1 MPHDSADQGGPAMR
15 VLRVTT
21 AVALLLGI
29 MGLLGGVDAQQCPK
43 GKLRIYTSWP
53 MQGAML
59 PEGTGMKN
67 GVDLAVAEANGA
79 VAGYCL
85 EVVNLDDASPQ
96 TGKWDGAV
104 EAENANKAVGD
115 PLAIVYVGTYNSGA
129 AKVSIPITNRAH
141 MAQVTPANTYPG
153 LTKKR
158 GAAPGEP
165 EIYRPGGFVNY
176 FRPIP
181 ADDIQGAVAAKWAKR
196 LGVKKVFILNDQE
209 LYGKGIADVFEATA
223 KKLGLPVVANEGID
237 WKQPD
242 QKPVLT
248 KIRASGADLVYLG
261 GVIETGAQVVIRQ
274 MKEVGLTAP
283 RTRFMGPDGLLEE
296 ELLKGATCDAALG
309 TEMRITFAGLPFE
322 KMRGVGAKTYETYKS
337 KYGKEPTSYALYA
350 AEGTRVI
357 IDALKRSASEIE
369 RAKDVTAKREAL
381 RKAIASTK
389 SFDGI
394 TGEGS
399 CEGKG
404 DAANDRLSGSRAG
417 RPAPPPGG
425 KSQYKT
431 TREWPACSG
440 GRRQGG
446 APGVPGGPRGGG
458 GGGGPP
464 HAPPCRTIGP

>member
-1 MPHDSADQGGPAMR
+1 MR
-15 VLRVTT
+15 VMRLVAVT
-21 AVALLLGI
+21 VALLGI
-29 MGLLGGVDAQQCPK
+29 VALTAPSEAQQCPK
-43 GKLRIYTSWP
+43 GKLRLYTSWP

-67 GVDLAVAEANGA
+67 GVELAVAEAGG
-79 VAGYCL
+79 VAGGYCL
-85 EVVNLDDASPQ
+85 EVINLDDASPQ

-115 PLAIVYVGTYNSGA
+115 PLAIVYIGTYNSGA

-165 EIYRPGGFVNY
+165 DIYRPGGFVNY

-181 ADDIQGAVAAKWAKR
+181 ADDIQGAVGAKWAKR
-196 LGVKKVFILNDQE
+196 LGAKKVFLLNDQE

-223 KKLGLPVVANEGID
+223 KKIGLAVVANEGID

-242 QKPVLT
+242 QKPILT
-248 KIRASGADLVYLG
+248 KIRASGADLVYMG
-261 GVIETGAQVVIRQ
+261 GVIETGAQVVVRQ
-274 MKEVGLTAP
+274 MKEVGLVAP

-296 ELLKGATCDAALG
+296 ELLKGATCDAALA
-309 TEMRITFAGLPFE
+309 TDMRVTFAGLPFE

-357 IDALKRSASEIE
+357 IEAIKKAAPAIE
-369 RAKDVTAKREAL
+369 KAKDVTEKREAV

-389 SFDGI
+389 NYEGINGKWSFD
-394 TGEGS
+394 EN
-399 CEGKG
+399 G
-404 DAANDRLSGSRAG
+404 DVDYDTMSGFKVVKAD
-417 RPAPPPGG
+417 
-425 KSQYKT
+425 
-431 TREWPACSG
+431 
-440 GRRQGG
+440 
-446 APGVPGGPRGGG
+446 GP
-458 GGGGPP
+458 
-464 HAPPCRTIGP
+464 IGCKFQFESILE

>member
-1 MPHDSADQGGPAMR
+1 MKRIA
-15 VLRVTT
+15 
-21 AVALLLGI
+21 AVAV
-29 MGLLGGVDAQQCPK
+29 GLLGLAACVHVVDAQPCPK
-43 GKLRIYTSWP
+43 GKLRLYTSWP

-59 PEGTGMKN
+59 PEGSGMKN
-67 GVDLAVAEANGA
+67 GVDLAVSEAGGV

-104 EAENANKAVGD
+104 EAENANRAVAD
-115 PLAIVYVGTYNSGA
+115 PLAIVYIGTYNSGA

-165 EIYRPGGFVNY
+165 DIYRPTGLVNY

-181 ADDIQGAVAAKWAKR
+181 ADDIQGAVGAKWAKR
-196 LGVKKVFILNDQE
+196 LGVKKAYVLNDQE

-223 KKLGLPVVANEGID
+223 KSIGLPVVANEGID

-261 GVIETGAQVVIRQ
+261 GVVETGAQVIIRQ
-274 MKEVGLTAP
+274 MKEVGLVAP

-296 ELLKGATCDAALG
+296 ELLKSATCDAALG
-309 TEMRITFAGLPFE
+309 TDMRITFAGLPFE
-322 KMRGVGAKTYETYKS
+322 KMRGVGAKTYTAYKT
-337 KYGKEPTSYALYA
+337 KFGKEPTSYALYA
-350 AEGTRVI
+350 AEGSRVI
-357 IDALKRSASEIE
+357 VDAIRRAAPAMD
-369 RAKDVTAKREAL
+369 RAKDITEKREAV

-389 SFDGI
+389 NFEGINGKWSFD
-394 TGEGS
+394 EN
-399 CEGKG
+399 G
-404 DAANDRLSGSRAG
+404 DVDYDTMSGFKAVK
-417 RPAPPPGG
+417 AD
-425 KSQYKT
+425 
-431 TREWPACSG
+431 
-440 GRRQGG
+440 
-446 APGVPGGPRGGG
+446 GPVG
-458 GGGGPP
+458 
-464 HAPPCRTIGP
+464 CKFQFETILE

>member
-1 MPHDSADQGGPAMR
+1 MR
-15 VLRVTT
+15 FARIATVAVVVFGLAAAAGDAT
-21 AVALLLGI
+21 AQA
-29 MGLLGGVDAQQCPK
+29 CPK
-43 GKLRIYTSWP
+43 GKLRFYTSWP

-67 GVDLAVAEANGA
+67 GVDLAVSEVNST
-79 VAGYCL
+79 VAGFCI

-104 EAENANKAVGD
+104 EAENANKAVAD
-115 PLAIVYVGTYNSGA
+115 PQAIVYIGTYNSGA

-165 EIYRPGGFVNY
+165 EIYRPAGFANY

-181 ADDIQGAVAAKWAKR
+181 ADDIQGAVGAKWAKR
-196 LGVKKVFILNDQE
+196 LGAKKVYVLNDQE

-223 KKLGLPVVANEGID
+223 KKIGLPVVANEGID

-261 GVIETGAQVVIRQ
+261 GVIETGAQVIIRQ

-283 RTRFMGPDGLLEE
+283 RTRFLGPDGLLEE
-296 ELLKGATCDAALG
+296 ELLKGATCDAALA
-309 TEMRITFAGLPFE
+309 TDMRVTFAGLPFE
-322 KMRGVGAKTYETYKS
+322 KMRGVGAKTYEAYKAKFS
-337 KYGKEPTSYALYA
+337 KEPTSYALYA
-350 AEGTRVI
+350 LEGTRVI
-357 IDALKRSASEIE
+357 IDALKRSAAAIE
-369 RAKDVTAKREAL
+369 KAKDVQDKREAL

-389 SFDGI
+389 NFEGINGKWSFD
-394 TGEGS
+394 EN
-399 CEGKG
+399 G
-404 DAANDRLSGSRAG
+404 DVDYDTMSGFKVVKADTPVG
-417 RPAPPPGG
+417 C
-425 KSQYKT
+425 KFNF
-431 TREWPACSG
+431 E
-440 GRRQGG
+440 
-446 APGVPGGPRGGG
+446 
-458 GGGGPP
+458 
-464 HAPPCRTIGP
+464 TILE

>member
-1 MPHDSADQGGPAMR
+1 MR
-15 VLRVTT
+15 LARFATVTLTLLAPLTFVT
-21 AVALLLGI
+21 AP
-29 MGLLGGVDAQQCPK
+29 DAQQCPK
-43 GKLRIYTSWP
+43 GKLRFYTSWP

-67 GVDLAVAEANGA
+67 GVDLAVSEVNST
-79 VAGYCL
+79 VAGYCI

-115 PLAIVYVGTYNSGA
+115 PLAIVYIGTYNSGA

-165 EIYRPGGFVNY
+165 GIYRPTGLVNY
-176 FRPIP
+176 FRPVP

-196 LGVKKVFILNDQE
+196 LGAKKVFILNDQE

-223 KKLGLPVVANEGID
+223 KTIGLPVVANEGID

-296 ELLKGATCDAALG
+296 ELLKGATCDAALA
-309 TEMRITFAGLPFE
+309 TDMRITFAGLPFE
-322 KMRGVGAKTYETYKS
+322 KMRGIGAKTYESYKA
-337 KYGKEPTSYALYA
+337 KFNKEPTSYALYA

-357 IDALKRSASEIE
+357 LDAIRRAAPELD
-369 RAKDVTAKREAL
+369 RAKDLTAKREAV
-381 RKAIASTK
+381 RKAIAGTK
-389 SFDGI
+389 NFEGINGKWSFDENGDVDYD
-394 TGEGS
+394 TMSGFKAVKAEGPIG
-399 CEGKG
+399 CKFQFE
-404 DAANDRLSGSRAG
+404 
-417 RPAPPPGG
+417 
-425 KSQYKT
+425 
-431 TREWPACSG
+431 
-440 GRRQGG
+440 
-446 APGVPGGPRGGG
+446 
-458 GGGGPP
+458 
-464 HAPPCRTIGP
+464 TILE

>member
-1 MPHDSADQGGPAMR
+1 MR
-15 VLRVTT
+15 VTRILALT
-21 AVALLLGI
+21 AALLGI
-29 MGLLGGVDAQQCPK
+29 FALTSPLEAQQCPK
-43 GKLRIYTSWP
+43 GKLRLYTSWP

-67 GVDLAVAEANGA
+67 GVDLAVAEAGGA
-79 VAGYCL
+79 VAGFCL
-85 EVVNLDDASPQ
+85 EVINLDDASPQ

-115 PLAIVYVGTYNSGA
+115 PLAIVYIGTYNSGA

-196 LGVKKVFILNDQE
+196 LGTKKVFILNDQE

-223 KKLGLPVVANEGID
+223 KKIGLEIVANEGID

-242 QKPVLT
+242 QKPMLT

-296 ELLKGATCDAALG
+296 ELLKGATCDAALA
-309 TEMRITFAGLPFE
+309 TDMRITFAGLPFE
-322 KMRGVGAKTYETYKS
+322 KMRGVGAKTYETYKA
-337 KYGKEPTSYALYA
+337 KYSKEPTSYALYA
-350 AEGTRVI
+350 VEGTRVI
-357 IDALKRSASEIE
+357 IDAIKRAAPQIE
-369 RAKDVTAKREAL
+369 KAKDPTEKREAV

-389 SFDGI
+389 NFEGINGKWSFD
-394 TGEGS
+394 EN
-399 CEGKG
+399 G
-404 DAANDRLSGSRAG
+404 DVDYDTMSGFKAVKATDTPVG
-417 RPAPPPGG
+417 CKFAF
-425 KSQYKT
+425 
-431 TREWPACSG
+431 E
-440 GRRQGG
+440 
-446 APGVPGGPRGGG
+446 
-458 GGGGPP
+458 
-464 HAPPCRTIGP
+464 TILE

>member
-1 MPHDSADQGGPAMR
+1 MR
-15 VLRVTT
+15 PSRIATIVL
-21 AVALLLGI
+21 ALL
-29 MGLLGGVDAQQCPK
+29 GVTVFVVPANTQQCPK
-43 GKLRIYTSWP
+43 GKLRLYTSWP

-67 GVDLAVAEANGA
+67 GVELAVSEAGGV

-85 EVVNLDDASPQ
+85 EIVGLDDASPQ

-115 PLAIVYVGTYNSGA
+115 PLAIVYIGTYNSGA

-165 EIYRPGGFVNY
+165 GIYRPTNLVNY

-181 ADDIQGAVAAKWAKR
+181 ADDIQGAVGAKWAKR
-196 LGVKKVFILNDQE
+196 LGAKKVFILNDQE

-223 KKLGLPVVANEGID
+223 KTIGLPVVANEGID

-248 KIRASGADLVYLG
+248 KVRASGADLVYLG
-261 GVIETGAQVVIRQ
+261 GVIETGAQVIIRQ
-274 MKEVGLTAP
+274 MKEVGLVAP

-296 ELLKGATCDAALG
+296 ELLKGATCDAALA
-309 TEMRITFAGLPFE
+309 TDMRVTFAGLPFE
-322 KMRGVGAKTYETYKS
+322 KMRGIGAKTYETYKT
-337 KYGKEPTSYALYA
+337 KYSKEPTSYALYA
-350 AEGTRVI
+350 AEGGRVI
-357 IDALKRSASEIE
+357 IDAIRRAAPEID
-369 RAKDVTAKREAL
+369 RAKDVTEKREAV

-389 SFDGI
+389 NFEGINGKWSFD
-394 TGEGS
+394 EN
-399 CEGKG
+399 G
-404 DAANDRLSGSRAG
+404 DVDYDTMSGFKVVKAD
-417 RPAPPPGG
+417 
-425 KSQYKT
+425 
-431 TREWPACSG
+431 
-440 GRRQGG
+440 
-446 APGVPGGPRGGG
+446 GPIG
-458 GGGGPP
+458 
-464 HAPPCRTIGP
+464 CKFQFETILE